1 MPHVDDFPKE
11 LLRKLIEPSLEELK
25 AGSED
30 AVNTAIALG
39 LEPQIVDELVTFFE
53 SEPFQAS
60 MKSTY
65 DKDFVLGLLTC
76 LVIWPLILGGN
87 AYIIWTANADLE
99 SKGYMFAITGVPIM
113 YGLFKSL
120 FGPGF
125 PIWKQR
131 ILRRLLL
138 DALFAENTHSTSFSR
153 QNSGDIRELPRF
165 TGLPVPTLNRLSE
178 LHQLVEKAKTG

>member
-1 MPHVDDFPKE
+1 VPHVDDFPKE

-60 MKSTY
+60 MKSRY
-65 DKDFVLGLLTC
+65 DRDFAQAILFC
-76 LVIWPLILGGN
+76 SVIWLLFLGGHV
-87 AYIIWTANADLE
+87 YIIWGSNWDPS
-99 SKGYMFAITGVPIM
+99 SKGLLLALFSVPFT
-113 YGLFKSL
+113 YGLLKVL
-120 FGPGF
+120 LGQGF
-125 PIWKQR
+125 RVRKQR
-131 ILRRLLL
+131 ILRWLLL